1 MSGVNVGIEIH
12 GLDRLADRLA
22 RLSSLNHAL
31 MLEALGATVE
41 SQTRRRI
48 TSEKTSPDG
57 AAWKPN
63 RAGTSI
69 LVRRGGLRDSI
80 HYRTGASEVRIGS
93 GLVYAAIHQFGG
105 TIRPKAARKLVF
117 PGSGGGLV
125 FADQVTIPARPYLGV
140 SAANRVELERVLL
153 TAIGQLLN

>member
-69 LVRRGGLRDSI
+69 LVRRGGLRDDVIVVDRS
-80 HYRTGASEVRIGS
+80 
-93 GLVYAAIHQFGG
+93 F
-105 TIRPKAARKLVF
+105 F
-117 PGSGGGLV
+117 
-125 FADQVTIPARPYLGV
+125 
-140 SAANRVELERVLL
+140 
-153 TAIGQLLN
+153 